1 MPYTIDRRNKTDAPS
16 FHQLY
21 RPIQGAMT
29 GMPPL
34 EARGHRPLKMTF
46 DDQLK
51 SLVFFHLE
59 EHTSSQHLLQV
70 LEEDDFARDV
80 IAPKN
85 GIKKSSFSEAV
96 NSRGLEQLAH
106 IYQNLQSEAVDV
118 LPKEHDELGDLIGID
133 GSLIDACLSMHWADY
148 RKGSK
153 KAKVHLGFDLNH
165 SIPRKIFLSDG
176 KGAERPFV
184 SMILSPG
191 QTGVMDR
198 GYQAHDR
205 FDQWQEEG
213 KHFVCRIK
221 ASTKKKR
228 IKDNDINP
236 DSNIFYDAI
245 ALLGTP
251 GVNQTEKPLRL
262 VGFTVD
268 GIKYWVA
275 TSRFDL
281 TAEQIAFIYKLRW
294 DIEIFFGWWKRH
306 LRVYHLIARSEYGLM
321 VQIVSGLITYLL
333 LAIYCREQ
341 HNEKVSI
348 KRVRELR
355 IKIQNETRI
364 TKNGTGGPD
373 LKKTTKCQN
382 VMQEPNRKLL
392 RKNKDFLYI
401 FIDHPHLFN
410 IDFHRAPA
418 SRLYLRNDLSSIAR
432 SIRWT
437 STKILL

>member
-1 MPYTIDRRNKTDAPS
+1 MPYTLNRKNKAEAPS
-16 FHQLY
+16 FRQLY
-21 RPIQGAMT
+21 LPVYRAML
-29 GMPPL
+29 GMPSL
-34 EARGHRPLKMTF
+34 ESRGDRPLKMTF
-46 DDQLK
+46 EDQLK
-51 SLVFFHLE
+51 ALIFFHLE
-59 EHTSSQHLLQV
+59 EHTSAQHLLQV

-80 IAPKN
+80 IAPED
-85 GIKKSSFSEAV
+85 GIKKSSFAEAI
-96 NSRGLEQLAH
+96 NSRGLEQLAY
-106 IYQNLQSEAVDV
+106 IYQNLQTEAVGV
-118 LPKEHDELGDLIGID
+118 LPKEHAELGDLIGID

-198 GYQAHDR
+198 GYQAHDQ

-221 ASTKKKR
+221 ASTRKKR
-228 IKDNDINP
+228 MKDNDINP
-236 DSNIFYDAI
+236 DSNIFYDSI
-245 ALLGTP
+245 VLLGTP
-251 GVNQTEKPLRL
+251 AVNQTEKPLRL

-268 GIKYWVA
+268 SIKYWVA
-275 TSRFDL
+275 TSRYDL
-281 TAEQIAFIYKLRW
+281 TAEQISFIYKLRW
-294 DIEIFFGWWKRH
+294 DIEKFFAWWKRH

-321 VQIVSGLITYLL
+321 VQILSGLITYLL
-333 LAIYCREQ
+333 LTIYCREQ

-364 TKNGTGGPD
+364 ANNHIAGTNFESNFENHQI
-373 LKKTTKCQN
+373 LNC
-382 VMQEPNRKLL
+382 
-392 RKNKDFLYI
+392 Y
-401 FIDHPHLFN
+401 
-410 IDFHRAPA
+410 A
-418 SRLYLRNDLSSIAR
+418 S
-432 SIRWT
+432 T
-437 STKILL
+437 

>member
-1 MPYTIDRRNKTDAPS
+1 MISGGYKMPYTLNRQNKADAPS
-16 FHQLY
+16 FRQLY
-21 RPIQGAMT
+21 LPVYRAML
-29 GMPPL
+29 GMVPL
-34 EARGHRPLKMTF
+34 ESRGDRPLKMTF
-46 DDQLK
+46 EDQLK
-51 SLVFFHLE
+51 ALIFFHLE
-59 EHTSSQHLLQV
+59 EHTSERHLLQV

-80 IAPKN
+80 IAPKE
-85 GIKKSSFSEAV
+85 GIKKSSFAEAI

-106 IYQNLQSEAVDV
+106 IYQNLQTQAVDV
-118 LPKEHDELGDLIGID
+118 LPKEHNEFGDLIGID

-165 SIPRKIFLSDG
+165 TIPRKIFLSDG

-205 FDQWQEEG
+205 FDQWQEEA

-228 IKDNDINP
+228 LKDNDINP

-245 ALLGTP
+245 VLLGTP
-251 GVNQTEKPLRL
+251 GVNQTKKPLRL
-262 VGFTVD
+262 VGYTVH
-268 GIKYWVA
+268 GKKYWVA

-281 TAEQIAFIYKLRW
+281 TAEQIALIYKLRW
-294 DIEIFFGWWKRH
+294 DIEKFFAWWKRH

-321 VQIVSGLITYLL
+321 VQILSGLITYLL

-355 IKIQNETRI
+355 IKMQNETRI
-364 TKNGTGGPD
+364 ANNHIVSLNPESNFKNYQISNCYA
-373 LKKTTKCQN
+373 KT
-382 VMQEPNRKLL
+382 
-392 RKNKDFLYI
+392 
-401 FIDHPHLFN
+401 
-410 IDFHRAPA
+410 
-418 SRLYLRNDLSSIAR
+418 
-432 SIRWT
+432 
-437 STKILL
+437 

>member
-1 MPYTIDRRNKTDAPS
+1 MPYTLNRPNRSDEPS

-21 RPIQGAMT
+21 LPVHGAML
-29 GMPPL
+29 GMAPL
-34 EARGHRPLKMTF
+34 ESGGDRPLKMTF
-46 DDQLK
+46 EDQLK
-51 SLVFFHLE
+51 ALIFFHLE
-59 EHTSSQHLLQV
+59 EHTSERHLLQV

-80 IAPKN
+80 IAPEE
-85 GIKKSSFSEAV
+85 GIKKSSFAEAI

-106 IYQNLQSEAVDV
+106 IYQNLQTQAVGV
-118 LPKEHDELGDLIGID
+118 LPKEHNELGDLIGID

-165 SIPRKIFLSDG
+165 TIPRKIFLSDG

-221 ASTKKKR
+221 ASTRKKR
-228 IKDNDINP
+228 LKENGINP

-245 ALLGTP
+245 VLLGTP
-251 GVNQTEKPLRL
+251 GVNQSKKPLRL
-262 VGFTVD
+262 VGYTVD
-268 GIKYWVA
+268 GTKYWVA

-281 TAEQIAFIYKLRW
+281 TAEQIALIYKLRW
-294 DIEIFFGWWKRH
+294 DIEKFFGWWKRH

-321 VQIVSGLITYLL
+321 VQILAGLITYLL

-355 IKIQNETRI
+355 IKMQNETRI
-364 TKNGTGGPD
+364 ADNHI
-373 LKKTTKCQN
+373 
-382 VMQEPNRKLL
+382 VSPNPES
-392 RKNKDFLYI
+392 NFENHQISNCY
-401 FIDHPHLFN
+401 
-410 IDFHRAPA
+410 A
-418 SRLYLRNDLSSIAR
+418 
-432 SIRWT
+432 
-437 STKILL
+437 KI